1 MFGWRRRSEGF
12 EWKEYV
18 RTTVLV
24 RRADR
29 QRRAD
34 DARVA
39 MIAHVKD
46 KRDRGVEASKAQV
59 NTVVDATA
67 NALKAAGRGLWAL
80 AAAGLVRLSEMIRRG
95 AALARA
101 ALPGIGLP
109 AFTSR
114 AFTSP
119 LFKSPLFKS
128 GSRLRVDT
136 QRLAVAWPS
145 NYLSSNLWANIKAR
159 NPIRA
164 QHLVYA
170 GGAAGLIALG
180 SALVPDSERT
190 GLASTVPTVAA
201 PALSRALVAS
211 VFRSGSALSGRAS
224 AVNGELIRMSGQ
236 LIRLAGIEA
245 PEPKQ
250 PCLKANGRRWSCGSS
265 AASALERMVRGKSV
279 TCTASGTDDS
289 GRTLATCMAS
299 DQDLAAELVRA
310 GHVFADEGLFRTY
323 GAQEDE
329 AKAAKAGLWQGESVR
344 PNAWRERVWEEAKRT
359 APEGCPIKGIVR
371 ASDRIYAM
379 PWSSD
384 YRTAKVR
391 TIKGERWFC
400 SEDDARAAG
409 FKLSSKS

>member
-29 QRRAD
+29 QRRVD
-34 DARVA
+34 DARMAV
-39 MIAHVKD
+39 IANVKD

-59 NTVVDATA
+59 NTVLEVCS
-67 NALKAAGRGLWAL
+67 NAL
-80 AAAGLVRLSEMIRRG
+80 AAAGRALWEMTAAGLARLSAVIRRG
-95 AALARA
+95 VAAARA
-101 ALPGIGLP
+101 AFPGIKLP
-109 AFTSR
+109 VWTSG
-114 AFTSP
+114 P
-119 LFKSPLFKS
+119 
-128 GSRLRVDT
+128 RLRVNT
-136 QRLAVAWPS
+136 QRWSKRWPQRWYGTLPS
-145 NYLSSNLWANIKAR
+145 NYLPSSLWAYIRSR

-164 QHLVYA
+164 HHLVYA
-170 GGAAGLIALG
+170 GGAAGLIAMG
-180 SALVPDSERT
+180 GALVPDSERT
-190 GLASTVPTVAA
+190 GLASAVPTVSA
-201 PALSRALVAS
+201 PASDRSAS
-211 VFRSGSALSGRAS
+211 SSIASSIASGTELSGRAL
-224 AVNGELIRMSGQ
+224 AVNGDMIRISGQ

-265 AASALERMVRGKSV
+265 AASALERMVRGKQV
-279 TCTASGTDDS
+279 TCEASGTDDA
-289 GRTLATCMAS
+289 GRTLAKCVAA

-310 GHVFADEGLFRTY
+310 GHVFADEGMFRSY
-323 GAQEDE
+323 GAEEDI

-371 ASDRIYAM
+371 ASDRVYAM

-409 FKLSSKS
+409 FKLSSRS

>member
-39 MIAHVKD
+39 MIANVKD

-59 NTVVDATA
+59 NTVVKAA
-67 NALKAAGRGLWAL
+67 SNALKAAGRGLWEL

-95 AALARA
+95 AASARA
-101 ALPGIGLP
+101 ALPRIALP
-109 AFTSR
+109 G
-114 AFTSP
+114 FTSP
-119 LFKSPLFKS
+119 LFTSPWFKS
-128 GSRLRVDT
+128 GSRLRVET
-136 QRLAVAWPS
+136 RRLAVAWPS

-170 GGAAGLIALG
+170 GSAAGLIALG

-190 GLASTVPTVAA
+190 GLASAVPTVAA
-201 PALSRALVAS
+201 PANSRALAAS
-211 VFRSGSALSGRAS
+211 VIQAGSALSGRAS
-224 AVNGELIRMSGQ
+224 AVNGDMIRMSGQ

-265 AASALERMVRGKSV
+265 AASALDRMVRGKSV
-279 TCTASGTDDS
+279 TCTASGTDDA
-289 GRTLATCMAS
+289 GRTLATCIVS

-310 GHVFADEGLFRTY
+310 GHVFADEGLFRSY

-329 AKAAKAGLWQGESVR
+329 AKAVKAGLWQGESVR

-384 YRTAKVR
+384 YRAAKVR